1 MAKIISKRTLP
12 PDDKMFSGGPQVF
25 SPLEF
30 STSHTAQSNQHS
42 LKKRTMPAKS
52 IAYDPNLGEK
62 FFKDS
67 KGFVI
72 GRGKSSQQNW
82 EDDDPLAKFQDPQE
96 AHDEQMAKRTS
107 DSPQPETEEEGLEL
121 GKKRIA
127 RWKHQNEQ
135 LRKQAGSHHDA
146 PPIKRDAKGEE
157 L

>member
-1 MAKIISKRTLP
+1 MKITSK
-12 PDDKMFSGGPQVF
+12 G
-25 SPLEF
+25 
-30 STSHTAQSNQHS
+30 
-42 LKKRTMPAKS
+42 
-52 IAYDPNLGEK
+52 YDPDLNRK
-62 FFKDS
+62 FFEDS

-72 GRGKSSQQNW
+72 GRGKSSQQSS

-96 AHDEQMAKRTS
+96 AHDEQMAKLTS
-107 DSPQPETEEEGLEL
+107 GSPQPETEEEGLEL